1 MNTAKD
7 LQARRAQL
15 VADRAECERVGL
27 TTAGVDMAIFN
38 VDRQLQAL
46 LGDEDDGES
55 GDAPFPWLDVLLG
68 LGSAALLVGAAW
80 ILWGPQ

>member
-1 MNTAKD
+1 MTTAQT
-7 LQARRAQL
+7 LQTRRAQL

-46 LGDEDDGES
+46 LGDEDEAGSTEGMSVGDWVLMVAS
-55 GDAPFPWLDVLLG
+55 G
-68 LGSAALLVGAAW
+68 ALLLAAAW
-80 ILWGPQ
+80 MLWG